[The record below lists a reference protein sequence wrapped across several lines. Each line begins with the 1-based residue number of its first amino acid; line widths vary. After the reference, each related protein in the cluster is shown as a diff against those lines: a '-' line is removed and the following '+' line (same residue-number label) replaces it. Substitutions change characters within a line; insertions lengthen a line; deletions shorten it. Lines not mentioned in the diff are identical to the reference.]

1 MTEPMDR
8 DSIYSDMSLSASL
21 RDFDP
26 ERSMHNS
33 AYSAHST
40 MHSSRWSA
48 PPPAEEDSEAESE
61 GPWAPPAWQNHNNK
75 WYRKSYLQE
84 SSPSKSRTASP
95 YDQRFDR
102 EVTPSR
108 IPLPESPRKGT
119 PRTSPEPVEQRHF
132 TPDTIASRLQ
142 SPEAEPEM
150 TAGAQQ
156 HPEEQE
162 SPKRDGFI
170 RVVFKS
176 ESLVN
181 MGPLE
186 ERISSITR
194 GMSKARV
201 VSSLVFLVLAWL
213 LMHPWGVET
222 GSPGP
227 NVAHLVSMVR
237 RFEPLLYASEN
248 VIPRSR
254 ELSDASIAVEDL
266 GESIRASNM
275 SGSKIIVTQL
285 DDLSE
290 NLKTLSQQIQ
300 TFFVHVDGDMDGTIS
315 AIGWAT
321 RQLEGIQGSRAGVID
336 TVIGNVHGGLNK
348 IGVLG
353 SDDQPSAVGAV
364 VTGLMGSTTQQK
376 AKAALQRSF
385 DFVLS
390 TLEENL
396 QNELSRADSLFQM
409 FDNVDL
415 QFHNL
420 HRTVAKEEDTLAAQK
435 DEFLASMWRTT
446 ITNKL
451 RLKKYERNLKLLK
464 TLRSSALANKSEL
477 KNNIQIIRAVQDQL
491 VVARKSLISPVIRGA
506 QSDSYSIEKQLED
519 VVATHD
525 FLQGIRDTQKHKFTK
540 QLFAAPSRPA
550 ISITTGRDDDEEAEY

>member
-1 MTEPMDR
+1 
-8 DSIYSDMSLSASL
+8 
-21 RDFDP
+21 
-26 ERSMHNS
+26 
-33 AYSAHST
+33 

-48 PPPAEEDSEAESE
+48 PPAEDESEAESE

-95 YDQRFDR
+95 YEQRFDR

-142 SPEAEPEM
+142 SPSIEPDI
-150 TAGAQQ
+150 TSGAQQ
-156 HPEEQE
+156 HPEEE
-162 SPKRDGFI
+162 GSPRRDGFI

-186 ERISSITR
+186 ERISSFSR
-194 GMSKARV
+194 GMSKTRV
-201 VSSLVFLVLAWL
+201 CGSLVVLVLAWL
-213 LMHPWGVET
+213 LIHPWGTET
-222 GSPGP
+222 ASPGP

-275 SGSKIIVTQL
+275 SGSKVIVTQL
-285 DDLSE
+285 DGLSE

-321 RQLEGIQGSRAGVID
+321 RQLEGIQGSHVGVLD
-336 TVIGNVHGGLNK
+336 TVIGNVHGGLSK
-348 IGVLG
+348 IGLLG
-353 SDDQPSAVGAV
+353 TDDQLSAVGSV

-420 HRTVAKEEDTLAAQK
+420 HRTVAKEEDTLSAQK

-451 RLKKYERNLKLLK
+451 RLKKYEKNLKLLK

-525 FLQGIRDTQKHKFTK
+525 FLQGIRDSQKHKFTK